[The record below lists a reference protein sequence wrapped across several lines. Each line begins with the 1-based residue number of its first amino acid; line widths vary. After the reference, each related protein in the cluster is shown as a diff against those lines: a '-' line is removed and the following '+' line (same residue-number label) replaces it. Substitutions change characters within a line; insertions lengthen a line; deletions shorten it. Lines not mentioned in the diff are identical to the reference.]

1 MGGIRGTLAAALA
14 VVAIVAAGCGG
25 GGTDEPDRYAV
36 QPTRACLQNAAAE
49 VSTTNLDFV
58 ASTALGGA
66 LRVRLPTNF
75 VVVAFGEDPDEAERI
90 ERAYRRFA
98 GETIAI
104 DDVLERTKNVVFVWN
119 APPSPEERAAVVGC
133 LGAAE

>member
-1 MGGIRGTLAAALA
+1 MGTRATLPAALA
-14 VVAIVAAGCGG
+14 AVAIAAAGCGG
-25 GGTDEPDRYAV
+25 GGADEPDRYAV
-36 QPTRACLQNAAAE
+36 QPTRTCLQNAAAE
-49 VSTTNLDFV
+49 VTTTRLDFV

-75 VVVAFGEDPDEAERI
+75 VVVAFGQDADEAERI
-90 ERAYRRFA
+90 EQAYRRFA

-119 APPSPEERAAVVGC
+119 APPSPDERNTVVGC
-133 LGAAE
+133 LGAAG

>member
-1 MGGIRGTLAAALA
+1 MGTRGTLSTAFA
-14 VVAIVAAGCGG
+14 VVAIAVAGCGG

-36 QPTRACLQNAAAE
+36 QPTRTCLQNAAAE

-75 VVVAFGEDPDEAERI
+75 VVVAFGEDSEEAERI

-119 APPSPEERAAVVGC
+119 APPSPEERNAVVGC
-133 LGAAE
+133 LGAAG